1 MELTGL
7 RAIVNNNNGGNFT
20 DNTGTQS
27 NSKTLGYKQ
36 INNLPKFEE
45 GTPGMN
51 TGLSLMQTKT
61 PSLISPDG
69 FGGSN
74 YKTPIFTP
82 HIDWGNSTQRAMALG
97 QTGALANSIG
107 NDNPIDLNKSNQM
120 LSKSIGSTLKG
131 GSGGKGFTAGKGF
144 NVGGVGNLVTSGIK
158 FTGDAINAFS
168 TNETGEEITARQGSS
183 QMSIGG
189 VGFESQNSIDISKE
203 LESVKKQNVGNTLA
217 TVGSGAGFGA
227 AVGSVIPGLGTAA
240 GAVIGAGV
248 GLITGIFGSEARKR
262 KYRRMMEEQNA
273 KINALQNSARYSAQ
287 TKAIQL
293 QNAREYGDTETQY
306 LYGAKNGMLPKYN
319 NGTPSPDLSNIQEV
333 KPGQKL
339 ADSTFGKVNAFNS
352 YASNGEVAVE
362 DDVMHKLGKGKDNND
377 TLPFF
382 ATGKTAIFPNK
393 GEEKYGIDISDFVWK
408 TGDVNTGLLM
418 LKDYQQNM
426 NKNSMYAK
434 NGRLPRYAGGRITF
448 NPNDLILDDATLADI
463 KKLSSR
469 KEDPFI
475 SPLEIMKQNAIGA
488 SQQNIDNWKN
498 SIAPIDSKSPVGGLV
513 DPYAINKNLKSP
525 TGEESY
531 GNNDNNSV
539 GKWFTSPLDNLPY
552 YFNMGAAALHGLFR
566 DRRIHMPQTKVAMPE
581 GLDELYALKM
591 NPYPIM
597 QNNIKIQDKMK
608 KAVQMSGGL
617 NAAQKAL
624 AYMAAQYNT
633 QLNNSKVSADA
644 QIQDNAY
651 ASDATKTRLNA
662 MAAYDQRRVAQD
674 NYRDDTYA
682 RGHANNQKMDV
693 EDWTTFSTA
702 WQNANKNTFNSNVY
716 RWMMDQ
722 YAQEQKA
729 KRKNGRW
736 II

>member
-7 RAIVNNNNGGNFT
+7 KQLINSGGGFT
-20 DNTGTQS
+20 NSISTHS
-27 NSKTLGYKQ
+27 NSKTLGNKQ
-36 INNLPKFEE
+36 INNLDLPKYSD
-45 GTPGMN
+45 GTPGSIDV
-51 TGLSLMQTKT
+51 GSFSPPQITK
-61 PSLISPDG
+61 
-69 FGGSN
+69 
-74 YKTPIFTP
+74 
-82 HIDWGNSTQRAMALG
+82 DWGAYTQTAA
-97 QTGALANSIG
+97 
-107 NDNPIDLNKSNQM
+107 
-120 LSKSIGSTLKG
+120 STLSPSITNPSAIQTFNAANG
-131 GSGGKGFTAGKGF
+131 GTGEYTNAAKNAIGQGPSSIISQVPKSTGPKSTGGGLKSVGANAG
-144 NVGGVGNLVTSGIK
+144 NIVTSGIK
-158 FTGDAINAFS
+158 FAGDTINAFS

-248 GLITGIFGSEARKR
+248 GLVTGIFGSEARKR

-319 NGTPSPDLSNIQEV
+319 NGTPSPDLSNIQKI

-339 ADSTFGKVNAFNS
+339 ADSTFGKVDAFNS
-352 YASNGEVAVE
+352 YASNGEVAEEGGVIR
-362 DDVMHKLGKGKDNND
+362 KLGKGKDNND

-434 NGRLPRYAGGRITF
+434 NGRLPKYKIGTLGQF
-448 NPNDLILDDATLADI
+448 NPYDI
-463 KKLSSR
+463 MDQDGTFVKDSFVSPFDIIKQTSNKSS
-469 KEDPFI
+469 
-475 SPLEIMKQNAIGA
+475 KQNINL
-488 SQQNIDNWKN
+488 QKN
-498 SIAPIDSKSPVGGLV
+498 RIAPWSSADSASGVV
-513 DPYAINKNLKSP
+513 DPYAINKKLQPSAEYINP
-525 TGEESY
+525 EDTG
-531 GNNDNNSV
+531 NA

-552 YFNMGAAALHGLFR
+552 YFNMASALGHSLFR
-566 DRRIHMPQTKVAMPE
+566 DRRISTPNIEVAAPR
-581 GLDELYALKM
+581 GLEELYALNI
-591 NPYPIM
+591 NPYPILL
-597 QNNIKIQDKMK
+597 NNIKIQDKTK
-608 KAVQMSGGL
+608 NAIRMSGGL
-617 NAAQKAL
+617 NAAQKSL
-624 AYMAAQYNT
+624 AYMMAQYNT
-633 QLNNSKVSADA
+633 QLNNSKALADG
-644 QIQDNAY
+644 QIQNNAY
-651 ASDATKTRLNA
+651 KSDATKTRLNA
-662 MAAYDQRRVAQD
+662 ESAYDQRRVAQNNIKYD
-674 NYRDDTYA
+674 ALA
-682 RGHANNQKMDV
+682 RGHGESQLMDIQ
-693 EDWTTFSTA
+693 DLTTASTA
-702 WQNANKNTFNSNVY
+702 WQNANKNTFNGRLY

-729 KRKNGRW
+729 ERKNGRW